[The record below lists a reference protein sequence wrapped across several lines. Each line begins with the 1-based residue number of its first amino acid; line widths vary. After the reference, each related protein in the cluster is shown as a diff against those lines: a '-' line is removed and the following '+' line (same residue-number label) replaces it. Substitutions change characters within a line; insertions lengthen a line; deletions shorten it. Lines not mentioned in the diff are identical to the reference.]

1 MTNKKLRK
9 KARKNKNQPNIS
21 INHENIVEDNCD
33 IIKEKPLKQLGDLSR
48 TPEKKT
54 KDKLEKKIEKINLF
68 HWVYNY
74 FYNLKTFIYSKWI
87 TNY

>member
-21 INHENIVEDNCD
+21 INHENIVEDNCN
-33 IIKEKPLKQLGDLSR
+33 IIIEKPLKQLGDLSR

-54 KDKLEKKIEKINLF
+54 KDKVRKNNREDK
-68 HWVYNY
+68 
-74 FYNLKTFIYSKWI
+74 FISLGL
-87 TNY
+87 